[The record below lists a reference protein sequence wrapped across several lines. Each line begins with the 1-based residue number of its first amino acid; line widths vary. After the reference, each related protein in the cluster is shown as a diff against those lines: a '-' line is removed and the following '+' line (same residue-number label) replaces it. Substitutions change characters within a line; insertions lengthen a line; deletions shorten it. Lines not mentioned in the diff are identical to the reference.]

1 MKALPQLDNV
11 AKKHGVK
18 FVVPYLHLDPAH
30 KGLLLLEA
38 GSAEAV
44 RDFLME
50 AGFVHFLDNQLY
62 LTSPVA
68 ELMKGLDKVPT
79 IYP

>member
-1 MKALPQLDNV
+1 MLPALDAV
-11 AKKHGVK
+11 AKKHGVR

-30 KGLLLLEA
+30 KGFLLLEA
-38 GSAEAV
+38 GSAESV

-50 AGFVHFLDNQLY
+50 GGFVHFLDNELY
-62 LTSPVA
+62 LVSPVL
-68 ELMKGLDKVPT
+68 ELMKDLERVPT